1 MNGGKVIK
9 YSALHRVKTA
19 GYCMEKNVLSFHPNK
34 YWILLS
40 RRKKTKLYTVWRR
53 RRLSL
58 EVEIALHV
66 LKRPVFWQK
75 LLIHSF
81 VCGLLRNAVS
91 PRIVDDFHGFSWPLF
106 YIYFMYYNLLY
117 RELGPSWGWSGR
129 VFSSKSRGGSFE
141 EGGGGVSKSKIRM
154 PGGLRTVS
162 NQPLA

>member
-1 MNGGKVIK
+1 MLSSIN
-9 YSALHRVKTA
+9 RE
-19 GYCMEKNVLSFHPNK
+19 EKHINC
-34 YWILLS
+34 
-40 RRKKTKLYTVWRR
+40 KLCEGRT
-53 RRLSL
+53 RLSL

-81 VCGLLRNAVS
+81 VRGLLRNAVS

-117 RELGPSWGWSGR
+117 RELGPSWGWAGT
-129 VFSSKSRGGSFE
+129 VFSSKPRGGSFK